1 MFLLKLLYR
10 IVRGLFSQM
19 VIVGLLLVVQVAFLV
34 LLVVRLNEYFA
45 YFYTVLVAISLLAT
59 LQIVNRTGSPASK
72 LAWVVCILAVPLLG
86 VCLYLIVYSQR
97 HPRRIG
103 NRLEAVNARLAKHL
117 PQNHAEGAEGQDA
130 QRARML
136 RYMRS
141 NGGAVAVGET
151 ETEYYPLGEDMKAA
165 MLAAIER
172 AEHYVFLEFFI
183 IKDGVFWR
191 EIKDLLAK
199 KAAEGVEIRLMYD
212 GIGCLTHLPIRYPR
226 RLREMGL
233 KAKVFS
239 PFTPVLSTIQNH
251 RDHRKIVIVD
261 GHTAFCG
268 GVNLA
273 DEYININSPY
283 GHWKDTAVRVRGA
296 AAWAFTLMFLSLW
309 DMTEAEPSDCEAL
322 RPRSMPGIDAQG
334 FVMPYTDSPMDN
346 EKVGE
351 YMYMHAINGA
361 SRYLHIMT
369 PYLIMEQGM
378 VDAMIAAAKSGVEV
392 KLILPSRAD
401 HWYAHAVAMN
411 YYRELAAGGVGL
423 YAYSPGFVHAKS
435 FVWDDREAIVGTI
448 NLDYRSLYLHFEC
461 ACWMADSPTVAAV
474 EADFQ
479 QTLKQC
485 RQLEAK
491 DYTVRNPVK
500 RLVYSFLGIFA
511 PLM

>member
-1 MFLLKLLYR
+1 M
-10 IVRGLFSQM
+10 
-19 VIVGLLLVVQVAFLV
+19 
-34 LLVVRLNEYFA
+34 
-45 YFYTVLVAISLLAT
+45 
-59 LQIVNRTGSPASK
+59 
-72 LAWVVCILAVPLLG
+72 
-86 VCLYLIVYSQR
+86 
-97 HPRRIG
+97 
-103 NRLEAVNARLAKHL
+103 
-117 PQNHAEGAEGQDA
+117 
-130 QRARML
+130 
-136 RYMRS
+136 
-141 NGGAVAVGET
+141 
-151 ETEYYPLGEDMKAA
+151 
-165 MLAAIER
+165 
-172 AEHYVFLEFFI
+172 
-183 IKDGVFWR
+183 
-191 EIKDLLAK
+191 LAK
-199 KAAEGVEIRLMYD
+199 KAAEGIEIRLMYD

-226 RLREMGL
+226 KLREMGL
-233 KAKVFS
+233 KVKVFS

-283 GHWKDTAVRVRGA
+283 GHWKDTAVRVRGE

-309 DMTEAEPSDCEAL
+309 DMTEAEPSGCEAL
-322 RPRSMPGIDAQG
+322 RPRSAPGIDAQG
-334 FVMPYTDSPMDN
+334 FVMPYADSPMDG

-351 YMYMHAINGA
+351 YMYMHAIHGA

-378 VDAMIAAAKSGVEV
+378 VDAMIAAAKSGVSV

-435 FVWDDREAIVGTI
+435 FVWDDREAIVGTV

-461 ACWMADSPTVAAV
+461 ACWMADSPTVAAI

-485 RQLEAK
+485 RRLEAK